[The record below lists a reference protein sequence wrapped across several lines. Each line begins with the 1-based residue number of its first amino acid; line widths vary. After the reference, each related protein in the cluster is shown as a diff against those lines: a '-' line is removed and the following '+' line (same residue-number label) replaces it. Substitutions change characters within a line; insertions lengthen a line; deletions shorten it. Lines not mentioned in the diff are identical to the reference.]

1 MLRLAFLLTVSSCCY
16 GDFSGY
22 LKSFALVQD
31 EVPLL
36 SPTKTYQSQNSLRLM
51 WSETNPDF
59 AWEFHYD
66 LSPVFSSRSLGLD
79 NQTLAIAGDA
89 YRLTDIDN
97 TLTDDD
103 KRQTYQNLDRL
114 NIQLHFS
121 HGDLTI
127 GRQAIALGSARII
140 NPTDVFIPFNVQ
152 TFNQEYRIGID
163 AIRYQAPMGELG
175 EFDVGMVMGDSANTS
190 ALFVQLR
197 GNVAGNDLQFSA
209 SRFAQ
214 QNMAG
219 FGVQSALGSFGF
231 WFEAATV
238 RGEEDYTNASI
249 GLDYVFSDNVF
260 SQVEYH
266 YNGAGSKTPVNYLG
280 NLQTIPYQRGG
291 VFLLGQHYIIPVI
304 SFRPSALW
312 SIALQG
318 VFNLDDHSAFTSISA
333 EYNIAEDIYLD
344 IGLYRFSGDSIKIL
358 QTGAYELTSEYG
370 TSPNLAFFSVRYY
383 F

>member
-1 MLRLAFLLTVSSCCY
+1 VLRLAFLLTVSSCCY

-31 EVPLL
+31 EVPLFSL
-36 SPTKTYQSQNSLRLM
+36 TKTYQSQNSLRLM

-175 EFDVGMVMGDSANTS
+175 EFDVGIVTGDSVDTS
-190 ALFVQLR
+190 ALFVQLKA
-197 GNVAGNDLQFSA
+197 NVAGNDLQFSA
-209 SRFAQ
+209 SRFAMQ
-214 QNMAG
+214 SMAG
-219 FGVQSALGSFGF
+219 VGVQSALGSFGF

-238 RGEEDYTNASI
+238 RGDEDYTNASV
-249 GLDYVFSDNVF
+249 GLDYAFSESVF
-260 SQVEYH
+260 SQIEYH

-280 NLQTIPYQRGG
+280 KLQTIPYQRGG
-291 VFLLGQHYIIPVI
+291 VFLFGQHYIIPVI
-304 SFRPSALW
+304 SFRASALW

-333 EYNIAEDIYLD
+333 EYNVAEDIYMD
-344 IGLYRFSGDSIKIL
+344 IGLYRFSGDSIKIS

>member
-1 MLRLAFLLTVSSCCY
+1 MLRLSFLLIASSCCY

-31 EVPLL
+31 EVPVFE
-36 SPTKTYQSQNSLRLM
+36 PNKTYQSQNSLRFM
-51 WSETNPDF
+51 WSKTSPKF
-59 AWEFHYD
+59 AWEFHYEV
-66 LSPVFSSRSLGLD
+66 SPVFRSRSSGLE
-79 NQTLAIAGDA
+79 NQTLASADEA

-97 TLTDDD
+97 TLTEDH
-103 KRQTYQNLDRL
+103 KQQTYQNLDRL

-163 AIRYQAPMGELG
+163 AIRYQAPVGELG
-175 EFDVGMVMGDSANTS
+175 EFDIGMVMGDSADTA
-190 ALFVQLR
+190 ALFVQLKR
-197 GNVAGNDLQFSA
+197 NVAGNDLQFSA
-209 SRFAQ
+209 SRFARQ
-214 QNMAG
+214 SMAG
-219 FGVQSALGSFGF
+219 FGIQSALGSFGF

-238 RGEEDYTNASI
+238 RGDEDYTNASV
-249 GLDYVFSDNVF
+249 GLDYAFGDNVF

-266 YNGAGSKTPVNYLG
+266 YNGAGSKTPANYLS
-280 NLQTIPYQRGG
+280 NRQTIPYQRGG
-291 VFLLGQHYIIPVI
+291 VFLLGQHYIISVI

-318 VFNLDDHSAFTSISA
+318 VFNVDDSSAFTSISA
-333 EYNIAEDIYLD
+333 EYNATENIYMD
-344 IGLYRFSGDSIKIL
+344 IGLYRFTGDSIRIS
-358 QTGAYELTSEYG
+358 QSSAIELTSEYG
-370 TSPNLAFFSVRYY
+370 TSPNLAFLSVRYY